1 MSDITNELVRLSELM
16 EKGLITKDE
25 FDAAKAKLIGES
37 AGTAKVGGPP
47 PIPPGAPPAV
57 TSVHASHSRPSA
69 LRPPPSD
76 DIPPGIKGWSWG
88 AFLWNWIWAIFNNTW
103 IGLLAL
109 IPGVNLVMIFVLGAK
124 GREWAWKNK
133 KWDSVEHFNRVQRK
147 WSLWGIWLVIIGF
160 VLAFLVF
167 LGSLL
172 MMGMAGS
179 KMSGTDFM
187 QALPSTETTDTAAV
201 PEDVGMPMTEETATE
216 TFAED
221 AAPAV
226 AEDAVTDSAQFETD
240 ATQDMTT
247 TDTSAEDAAAEQAAA
262 EQARQQADLAK
273 IKAEADAAK
282 AEAAKA
288 KKEALKAEK
297 ALAEQRRRQEE
308 ERRAAEEQAAR
319 EEQMRCPYSSN
330 EPLVCSSQGSQP
342 AYCDWNFSAC
352 GNPRLSKKVS
362 KKTCN
367 GKVSWDPDNN
377 QLIVVDGCRAQFVP
391 VQ

>member
-1 MSDITNELVRLSELM
+1 MSDFTNELIRLGELR
-16 EKGLITKDE
+16 EKGLITQEE
-25 FDAAKAKLIGES
+25 FDAAKAKLLGEPEN
-37 AGTAKVGGPP
+37 AGNTGGPP
-47 PIPPGAPPAV
+47 PMPA
-57 TSVHASHSRPSA
+57 SRPAQSRPSA

-147 WSLWGIWLVIIGF
+147 WSLWGIWLVVIGL
-160 VLAFLVF
+160 VLALLVF
-167 LGSLL
+167 LASLL

-179 KMSGTDFM
+179 KLSESDFLE
-187 QALPSTETTDTAAV
+187 ALPTTETTDTPV
-201 PEDVGMPMTEETATE
+201 VSEDATSPMIEETATE
-216 TFAED
+216 AIAED
-221 AAPAV
+221 AVPVV
-226 AEDAVTDSAQFETD
+226 AEDAVTDSMQTD
-240 ATQDMTT
+240 ADNTPDSAYIDTT
-247 TDTSAEDAAAEQAAA
+247 AQDAAS
-262 EQARQQADLAK
+262 EQARQQQAEMAR

-282 AEAAKA
+282 AEAARA
-288 KKEALKAEK
+288 KKDAQKAEK

-308 ERRAAEEQAAR
+308 ERRAAEELAAE
-319 EEQMRCPYSSN
+319 EEQMRCPYSRDQ
-330 EPLVCSSQGSQP
+330 PLTCSSHGSRP

-352 GNPRLSKKVS
+352 GNPRLSKKES
-362 KKTCN
+362 KTTCS
-367 GKVSWDPDNN
+367 GKVNWDPDNN

>member
-1 MSDITNELVRLSELM
+1 MSDFANELIRLGELR
-16 EKGLITKDE
+16 EKGLITQEE
-25 FDAAKAKLIGES
+25 FDAAKAKLLGES
-37 AGTAKVGGPP
+37 TPPGTTGGPP
-47 PIPPGAPPAV
+47 PMPPN
-57 TSVHASHSRPSA
+57 ASPSTPTQSRPSA
-69 LRPPPSD
+69 LRPPASD

-147 WSLWGIWLVIIGF
+147 WSLWGIWLVVIGL
-160 VLAFLVF
+160 VLALLVF
-167 LGSLL
+167 LASLL

-179 KMSGTDFM
+179 KLSETDFLQAPPTTETSGTDAM
-187 QALPSTETTDTAAV
+187 QEDAAT
-201 PEDVGMPMTEETATE
+201 PATEESGTE

-221 AAPAV
+221 AAPVV
-226 AEDAVTDSAQFETD
+226 AEDAVTETTQAESDSTSNAD
-240 ATQDMTT
+240 YNATTV
-247 TDTSAEDAAAEQAAA
+247 EDAAAEQAAA
-262 EQARQQADLAK
+262 EQARQQAEMAR

-288 KKEALKAEK
+288 KKDAQKAER

-308 ERRAAEEQAAR
+308 DRRAAEELAAQQ
-319 EEQMRCPYSSN
+319 EQMRCPYSRD
-330 EPLVCSSQGSQP
+330 EPLTCSSHGSRP

-352 GNPRLSKKVS
+352 GNPRLSKKES
-362 KKTCN
+362 KTTCN
-367 GKVSWDPDNN
+367 GKVNWDPDNN
-377 QLIVVDGCRAQFVP
+377 QLIVIDGCRAQFVP